1 MWNLSQHLPVACKR
15 GIGYYTVWRKKEHIM
30 SAMQDAI
37 QKILQAIPADVHY
50 LQEDLSAHTRQ
61 VLEDMLRRMDLVSYQ
76 EFRAQKQVLAKT
88 RAKLEA
94 LEKQVAALEQATPSS

>member
-1 MWNLSQHLPVACKR
+1 
-15 GIGYYTVWRKKEHIM
+15 M

-37 QKILQAIPADVHY
+37 QKILQAIPADVNY
-50 LQEDLSAHTRQ
+50 LKEDLSEHTRQ

-76 EFRAQKQVLAKT
+76 EFSAQKQVLAKT

-94 LEKQVAALEQATPSS
+94 LEKQVAALEQEKTGS